1 MYDFLWRS
9 CAFFEID
16 SGFGDDLKFFLRA
29 LMLLAFGSVDIL
41 DFKFFNGLI
50 RIFPGR
56 FDKGGFTLMQ
66 FFGL

>member
-1 MYDFLWRS
+1 
-9 CAFFEID
+9 
-16 SGFGDDLKFFLRA
+16 
-29 LMLLAFGSVDIL
+29 MLLAFGSVDIL